1 MNATVRTPEQLA
13 DYVASDAFARRL
25 ASLADRAEL
34 SNLTEMAAVLDVP
47 ETALVAALCIGVI
60 GDGSPAPALT
70 PAELAEMTAYLGSPE
85 FLARRDAVAERLA
98 ADETIAPTEMADALG
113 VPVWFLAEMTRAIEQ
128 AGPAPTSVPSI
139 GGRAL
144 LTRDDPAEILT
155 RFAAGPSSWNPETR
169 TFEAVLS
176 SGAAVRRFDF
186 AGEFD
191 EIIELS
197 QPWPATVPLLDSHQR
212 ESVDRRL
219 GRVDSLVTV
228 GGQLRGRATLSRHN
242 PQAQRIAAEL
252 SDGQTFGVSIGYIAL
267 EHSERTNPR
276 TKRREKIATRIDLVE
291 ASLVIVP
298 ADRRTGIRSSEMT
311 DPPASASEPSST
323 TPPAPSAPAA
333 NTVQTTDRAAVN
345 AEIRSI
351 ASVAGMDQAW
361 VDARIDAG
369 DSADAAR
376 AAAFEA
382 MRTRTTPTIRNTV
395 AEVGAD
401 FTHPAFRARTIGE
414 ALYVRHTPGATPSE
428 AARPY
433 AGMTTLDIA
442 RDCLRVRSIAT
453 TGLSPTATI
462 ERALHTT
469 SDFPLILGD
478 LVNRTLRASYQA
490 VPSALKRVSRQ
501 SNARDFRAKHRL
513 QLSEGP
519 SLEKVNEAGEFKS
532 GTLVEAKE
540 SYAVA
545 TFGRIIPISRQALI
559 NDDLGAFTDL
569 SRRLGQTAAATEA
582 KVLAGLFD
590 LNSGAGPTM
599 SDGQPL
605 FHTTHKNIA
614 TVLGTPWK
622 GETPPAFEGLIA
634 AGRLAMRKQ
643 VGLSGEL
650 IAVTPRYLVV
660 PSAGETAAEKALAA
674 FTPTRAEDVN
684 PFSNLVLVVE
694 PRLADDDA
702 WFIAADPAEVD
713 GLEWAYLEGA
723 EGPQIETKAGFEVD
737 GVQVRVRLDFGAGFV
752 DWRSWFRNAGT

>member
-1 MNATVRTPEQLA
+1 MNAVTV
-13 DYVASDAFARRL
+13 
-25 ASLADRAEL
+25 
-34 SNLTEMAAVLDVP
+34 
-47 ETALVAALCIGVI
+47 
-60 GDGSPAPALT
+60 AP
-70 PAELAEMTAYLGSPE
+70 
-85 FLARRDAVAERLA
+85 
-98 ADETIAPTEMADALG
+98 
-113 VPVWFLAEMTRAIEQ
+113 
-128 AGPAPTSVPSI
+128 
-139 GGRAL
+139 
-144 LTRDDPAEILT
+144 EILT
-155 RFAAGPSSWNPETR
+155 RLEPASPASWNAETL

-176 SGAAVRRFDF
+176 TGAPVRRFDF

-191 EIIELS
+191 EVIELS
-197 QPWPATVPLLDSHQR
+197 QPWPATVPLLDSHRR
-212 ESVDRRL
+212 ESVDHRL

-228 GGQLRGRATLSRHN
+228 GGQLHGRATLSRHN
-242 PQAQRIAAEL
+242 PQSQRVAAEL
-252 SDGQTFGVSIGYIAL
+252 SDGQTFGVSIGYIVLA
-267 EHSERTNPR
+267 HTERTNPR

-311 DPPASASEPSST
+311 DTPASATEPGNTT
-323 TPPAPSAPAA
+323 TPPANPAA
-333 NTVQTTDRAAVN
+333 VTTIAVQTTDRAAVN

-369 DSADAAR
+369 DTADVAR

-382 MRTRTTPTIRNTV
+382 MRTRTSPTIRNTV
-395 AEVGAD
+395 AEIGTD
-401 FTHPAFRARTIGE
+401 YTEPQFRARTIGE
-414 ALYVRHTPGATPSE
+414 ALYVRHTPGATPSD
-428 AARPY
+428 AAKPY
-433 AGMTTLDIA
+433 VHMTTLDIA
-442 RDCLRVRSIAT
+442 RDCLRVRSIAP

-469 SDFPLILGD
+469 SDFPLLLGD
-478 LVNRTLRASYQA
+478 LVNRTLRATYTA
-490 VPSALKRVSRQ
+490 VPSALKQIARQ

-519 SLEKVNEAGEFKS
+519 RLEKVNEAGEFKS

-545 TFGRIIPISRQALI
+545 TYGKIIPISRQALV

-569 SRRLGQTAAATEA
+569 SRRLGQAAAATEA
-582 KVLAGLFD
+582 QLLADLFAA
-590 LNSGAGPTM
+590 NAGAGPTM

-605 FHTTHKNIA
+605 FHMTHKNVA

-622 GETPPAFEGLIA
+622 GETPPAFAPLIA

-650 IAVTPRYLVV
+650 ISVTPRYLIV
-660 PSAGETAAEKALAA
+660 PSAGETDAEKALAA

-702 WFIAADPAEVD
+702 WMIAADPAAID

-723 EGPQIETKAGFEVD
+723 EGPQVETKAGFEVD

-752 DWRSWFRNAGT
+752 DWRGWYRNAGT